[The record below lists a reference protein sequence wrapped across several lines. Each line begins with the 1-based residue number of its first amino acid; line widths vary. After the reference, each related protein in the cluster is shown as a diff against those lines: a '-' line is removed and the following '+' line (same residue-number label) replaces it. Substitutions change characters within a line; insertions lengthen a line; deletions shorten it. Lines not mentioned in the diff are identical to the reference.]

1 MRGNAKTAAD
11 PGPFSGQK
19 LRNTGDGRPPFARI
33 ALRRYVS
40 RTMLMF
46 RQIFALSLSFSPSRY
61 TRVPLLVHLRK
72 CTGDKDVQRS
82 SRTYLSRDINATVTA
97 HVTRCHRIYIYM
109 RICIRYRPPFLILLE
124 DIRSAEHAKRF
135 KTRPIIDFR
144 GITGEMKFIEIKIS
158 SSSPLDSHFS
168 SYDFLSSIKNKIVIA
183 DRLRTTTTTASTTIT
198 TTTTIV
204 FGFV

>member
-33 ALRRYVS
+33 ALQRYVS

-97 HVTRCHRIYIYM
+97 HVTRCHRIYIY
-109 RICIRYRPPFLILLE
+109 ICVYVFVIGPLFSFCSKIFDQRNTRNAL
-124 DIRSAEHAKRF
+124 KRVPLSIF
-135 KTRPIIDFR
+135 GGSR
-144 GITGEMKFIEIKIS
+144 GK
-158 SSSPLDSHFS
+158 
-168 SYDFLSSIKNKIVIA
+168 
-183 DRLRTTTTTASTTIT
+183 
-198 TTTTIV
+198 
-204 FGFV
+204 